1 MRLTRLAS
9 LFTLLALLGVASA
22 LAQTGGFSATL
33 TAAQRTAT
41 GLDRLTEPER
51 TALNGFIAAEVSLAR
66 QGNVRAFAGTF
77 SGRRS
82 AAEKTAAGLDRL
94 TAEELAALDA
104 LVAQAIAAGPVQPTV
119 PQKLNP
125 KDVTKT
131 DRLEVHGEVSL
142 AYGWSRHGDY
152 RAGSLYTT
160 IYDPVTG
167 VALGIGIAQSYGDGW
182 WDDCN
187 GPYVGTAVAP
197 VGHRELR
204 HETPRGGWKR

>member
-9 LFTLLALLGVASA
+9 LFTLLALFGAASA
-22 LAQTGGFSATL
+22 PAQTGGFSATL
-33 TAAQRTAT
+33 TIAQRTAT
-41 GLDRLTEPER
+41 GLDRLTEEER
-51 TALNGFIAAEVSLAR
+51 TALNGFIATEVSLAR

-82 AAEKTAAGLDRL
+82 AAEKSAAGIDRI
-94 TAEELAALDA
+94 TPAELATLDE

-119 PQKLNP
+119 PQKLTA
-125 KDVTKT
+125 KDVAKT

-187 GPYVGTAVAP
+187 GTYVGTTVAP
-197 VGHRELR
+197 LGHRELR
-204 HETPRGGWKR
+204 RATPRGGWKR